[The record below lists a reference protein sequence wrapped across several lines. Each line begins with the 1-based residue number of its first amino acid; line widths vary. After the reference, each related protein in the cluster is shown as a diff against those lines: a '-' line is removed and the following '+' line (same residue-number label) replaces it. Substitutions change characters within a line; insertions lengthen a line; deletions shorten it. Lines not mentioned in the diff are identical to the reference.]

1 MVKSIEVSG
10 TGTDFMNGAIVHS
23 KEETPEGMIRKS
35 TVIIDLK
42 GDLTGKVLYHVTSTV
57 DSSKGTLVN
66 MGDQVFSGSVAGSDP
81 VMIRDSKFRFEA
93 NLKTGEVSGDVF
105 LLDHLAGPEVACTL
119 HVVGTGKDA
128 DGNPTF
134 RYTGNCTFGSSQS
147 PKVAREMSRDC

>member
-23 KEETPEGMIRKS
+23 KKETPEGIIRKS

-57 DSSKGTLVN
+57 DSAKGTLVN

-93 NLKTGEVSGDVF
+93 NL
-105 LLDHLAGPEVACTL
+105 
-119 HVVGTGKDA
+119 
-128 DGNPTF
+128 
-134 RYTGNCTFGSSQS
+134 
-147 PKVAREMSRDC
+147 